1 MSQSGMA
8 GLAAA
13 SAVLSFL
20 DRRDLGADRDGVTD
34 AAGDRA
40 LAGVEAVH
48 ALHHGQVHTGA
59 HGEQVADVDPLD
71 HQDAALQLDL
81 SFGISP
87 ETTASGG
94 DTAPF

>member
-1 MSQSGMA
+1 MSQFCVA

-13 SAVLSFL
+13 CAVLSL
-20 DRRDLGADRDGVTD
+20 PNRHDLGADRYGVTD
-34 AAGDRA
+34 AARDRA
-40 LAGVEAVH
+40 LVGMEAVH
-48 ALHHGQVHTGA
+48 ALHHGQVHLGA

-81 SFGISP
+81 SLGISP

-94 DTAPF
+94 DTARF